1 MHRFNLQSGRLF
13 KGPIEDLLPSQPCNV
28 LGAER
33 LPQAHALWQG
43 APDGPDKADWNSIAE
58 QVTAGSPP
66 CREWVQDLLT
76 YVKGTDPA
84 ASSLREDFRPTQLH
98 EPCGRVSFL
107 RKKEDQQSPWEAPLP
122 EGRPLEGEICQEW

>member
-13 KGPIEDLLPSQPCNV
+13 KGPIEDLLPSQPCNF

-33 LPQAHALWQG
+33 LLHAHALWQG

-84 ASSLREDFRPTQLH
+84 GDLLSQLAH
-98 EPCGRVSFL
+98 CEKTFTPPSGTNRAVGSEFL
-107 RKKEDQQSPWEAPLP
+107 RRSTVCL
-122 EGRPLEGEICQEW
+122 